1 MFVFYKL
8 NVMLCVFSDYYL
20 IICVY
25 VYLIISKKK
34 IADRWVA
41 LSIPRKVLYIMWVG
55 SQPAVQSP
63 VSYFVLISS
72 MKMDTFMH

>member
-1 MFVFYKL
+1 MNTETVCYLLYKL

-41 LSIPRKVLYIMWVG
+41 LSIPRSVVYHVG
-55 SQPAVQSP
+55 GPAARGRYRVRCPTLS
-63 VSYFVLISS
+63 
-72 MKMDTFMH
+72 